1 MIVVDLVCE
10 HEHRFEGWF
19 ATSEALD
26 QQRET
31 GLLSCPNC
39 GSHAITR
46 LPSAPHVARS
56 GAAPDSAP
64 AAKPGAGAPVETALL
79 AERLVAQLRALATQS
94 EDVGERF
101 PEEARRIHK
110 GDAEDR
116 AIRGKASTDDL
127 FELWEEGIS
136 VLPLPPVKEDLH

>member
-31 GLLSCPNC
+31 GLLNCPNC

-56 GAAPDSAP
+56 NAAPESAP
-64 AAKPGAGAPVETALL
+64 VVQAGAGAPA
-79 AERLVAQLRALATQS
+79 ARIVAQLRALATQS

-136 VLPLPPVKEDLH
+136 VLPLPPAKEDLH